1 MLSIHHLTKTYKG
14 GKKAVSDLSNLLKEN
29 GLREIEYEAQN
40 VRIRVVAN
48 YTEQPIVPV
57 SAPAVATAQ
66 PVVQSTFPDEKD
78 KANYV
83 KSPMVGVVYLAS
95 DPSATNF
102 VKEGDLVGVGQ
113 TLCLIEAMKTFNPV
127 KAEKAG
133 CVKKV
138 LVQSGMPVEFNE
150 PLFVIE

>member
-1 MLSIHHLTKTYKG
+1 MEDIN
-14 GKKAVSDLSNLLKEN
+14 KKAVSDLSELLKEN
-29 GLREIEYEAQN
+29 GLREIEYEAEN

-48 YTEQPIVPV
+48 YAEPMAMPAMAPVVTPV
-57 SAPAVATAQ
+57 SSS
-66 PVVQSTFPDEKD
+66 PVIKTEEID
-78 KANYV
+78 KANQV
-83 KSPMVGVVYLAS
+83 KSPMVGVVYLAP
-95 DPSATNF
+95 DPSAPDF

-127 KAEKAG
+127 KSEKAG
-133 CVKKV
+133 QVKKV

>member
-1 MLSIHHLTKTYKG
+1 MSKG
-14 GKKAVSDLSNLLKEN
+14 VIMEDINKKAVSDLSELLKLN
-29 GLREIEYEAQN
+29 GLREIEYEAEN

-48 YTEQPIVPV
+48 YAE
-57 SAPAVATAQ
+57 Q
-66 PVVQSTFPDEKD
+66 PVVAAPVVAAPQVSATVPSNVAEDKD

-95 DPSATNF
+95 DPSAANF